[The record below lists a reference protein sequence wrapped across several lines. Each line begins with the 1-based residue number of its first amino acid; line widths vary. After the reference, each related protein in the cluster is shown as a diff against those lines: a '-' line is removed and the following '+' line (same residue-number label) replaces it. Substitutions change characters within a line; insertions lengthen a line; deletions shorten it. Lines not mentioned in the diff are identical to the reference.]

1 MNSQSAAQSESEF
14 AAFIGIDWADTK
26 HDICLQAADSTRR
39 EFAVLPHR
47 PADIDDWVTSLRQ
60 RFHGKPVAICI
71 ETSRGAL
78 VYALQKYAFLVLFPI
93 NPATLAKYRQA
104 FKPSRAK
111 ADPTDAQIALEILM
125 SHRDKLKPLRP
136 QSPAIRALTL
146 LLEER
151 RQIVDEQR
159 RITNRLISNLKQYY
173 PLAHEWFEDK
183 GTQLFCEFMARWPTL
198 KQLKQARRKTLEA
211 FFREHNCHHHKL
223 VEERLASIKSAMP
236 LTEDL
241 AVIRPKQLLVEAL
254 VEQLRIT
261 LKTIARFD
269 EEIAELA
276 PKLPDYEL
284 FRSLPGAGP
293 TLAPRLLVAFGE
305 QRDRYAS
312 AAEIQMY
319 AGIAPVTERSG
330 KQHWVHWRMQC
341 PTFLRQ
347 TFVEWAALT
356 IPRSFWANAY
366 YRQQRA
372 KGAAHQA
379 ALRALAFK
387 WARILYCC
395 WLTRTPYDESK
406 YLTALKRR
414 GSPLLSPPAPHES
427 AQVA

>member
-1 MNSQSAAQSESEF
+1 MKSQAILQCEDEF

-26 HDICLQAADSTRR
+26 HDICLQAADGVQR

-47 PADIDDWVTSLRQ
+47 PADIDDWAHTLRK

-78 VYALQKYAFLVLFPI
+78 VYALQKHDFLVLYPI
-93 NPATLAKYRQA
+93 NPATLAKFRHA

-111 ADPTDAQIALEILM
+111 ADPTDAQLALEILM
-125 SHRDKLKPLRP
+125 NHRDKLKPLRP

-159 RITNRLISNLKQYY
+159 RIINRMISNLKQYY
-173 PLAHEWFEDK
+173 PLAHEWFDRK
-183 GTQLFCEFMARWPTL
+183 ATPLFCEFIARWPTL
-198 KQLKQARRKTLEA
+198 KQLRQARRKTLET
-211 FFREHNCHHHKL
+211 FFAEHNCHHHRL
-223 VEERLASIKSAMP
+223 VEERLASIKNAVP
-236 LTEDL
+236 LTEDP
-241 AVIRPKQLLVEAL
+241 AIVRPKQLLVEGLA
-254 VEQLRIT
+254 EQLRIT

-269 EEIAELA
+269 DEIAALA
-276 PKLPDYEL
+276 PTLPDYNL
-284 FRSLPGAGP
+284 FRSLPGAAQ
-293 TLAPRLLVAFGE
+293 TLAPRLMVAFGE
-305 QRDRYAS
+305 QRERYAS

-356 IPRSFWANAY
+356 IPRSYWANAY

-372 KGAAHQA
+372 RGAAHQA

-387 WARILYCC
+387 WVRILYRC
-395 WLTRTPYDESK
+395 WLTRTPYDEST
-406 YLTALKRR
+406 YLAALKRR
-414 GSPLLSPPAPHES
+414 GSPLLLPPIPQDSVQPA
-427 AQVA
+427 